1 MTKKTA
7 QSKKTNVASP
17 RPNRLEKLAEAA
29 QTYGNRSFH
38 NYSQIR
44 NVAETLRDEFCL
56 FLDEDRL
63 CVFLVPPKGPF
74 AAANAGSAAFSVSGK
89 GFLPLEPISFG
100 LAVAITKFGD
110 YMRLVITCRKEGG
123 YMYISPEKGREHKLN
138 LPINDTEM
146 DALIEGLYAHLME
159 YFQDGVD
166 SYDNGD
172 YGNTD
177 IGFDILRMNS

>member
-1 MTKKTA
+1 MTNKTA
-7 QSKKTNVASP
+7 KSKKTSVNSTS
-17 RPNRLEKLAEAA
+17 PNRLDKLAEAA

-56 FLDEDRL
+56 FLDEDRV
-63 CVFLVPPKGPF
+63 CVFLVPPTGPF

-110 YMRLVITCRKEGG
+110 YMRLVISCRKEGG
-123 YMYISPEKGREHKLN
+123 FMYVSPEKGREHKLS
-138 LPINDTEM
+138 LPINDIEM
-146 DALIEGLYAHLME
+146 GALIEGLYEHLMD
-159 YFQDGVD
+159 YFEDGVD
-166 SYDNGD
+166 SYDNGN

-177 IGFDILRMNS
+177 IGFDILRMDS

>member
-7 QSKKTNVASP
+7 HSKEAAKAPANPS
-17 RPNRLEKLAEAA
+17 RLEKLAEAA

-56 FLDEDRL
+56 FLDEDRI
-63 CVFLVPPKGPF
+63 CVFLVPPTGPF
-74 AAANAGSAAFSVSGK
+74 AAVNAGSAAFSVSGK

-123 YMYISPEKGREHKLN
+123 KMFISAGKGREHTLN
-138 LPINDTEM
+138 LPINDIEM
-146 DALIEGLYAHLME
+146 GALIEGLYEHLMD

-177 IGFDILRMNS
+177 IGFDILRMGA